1 MTKSNVILRKW
12 TGRIRSADQ
21 EEYGTYVAGTG
32 ADDYSHTP
40 GNLGFQILMRPLG
53 DGTSEVITLSWWESM
68 NAVQRFAGDKPE
80 VARYYPDDDRF
91 LLERPILVE
100 HYHVIA
106 SSVTLSI
113 PPAVSAPL
121 GS

>member
-21 EEYGTYVAGTG
+21 EEYGTYVARTG

-80 VARYYPDDDRF
+80 FARYYPDDDRF
-91 LLERPILVE
+91 LLDRPILVE
-100 HYHVIA
+100 HYQVIA
-106 SSVTLSI
+106 SCITLSI
-113 PPAVSAPL
+113 PPAISAPS